1 MPTPSTS
8 TRLTRLPPSVDLVRR
23 DAEDDANLV
32 TASEPRV
39 RRAQITLGEGLD
51 VLCAS
56 LGGDL
61 DDAPAD
67 FVIAMRAGRIG
78 NAHGYPRV
86 PLHILDLLEALD
98 GVDDDA

>member
-8 TRLTRLPPSVDLVRR
+8 TRLTPLPHSVDLVHS

-32 TASEPRV
+32 TAPEPRV
-39 RRAQITLGEGLD
+39 RSTQVALGEGLD

-56 LGGDL
+56 LGGDV

-67 FVIAMRAGRIG
+67 LDVAPGGGRIG
-78 NAHGYPRV
+78 DAHGHPGV
-86 PLHILDLLEALD
+86 PLNVPDLLEALD
-98 GVDDDA
+98 GVD